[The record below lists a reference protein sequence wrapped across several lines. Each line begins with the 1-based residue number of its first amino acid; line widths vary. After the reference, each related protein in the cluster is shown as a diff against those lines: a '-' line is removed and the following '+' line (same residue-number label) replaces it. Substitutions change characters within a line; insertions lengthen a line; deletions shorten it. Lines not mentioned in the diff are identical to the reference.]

1 MSPHAALP
9 GDSTRIDV
17 ATDADLGAIR
27 ALLAECRLPTSD
39 LEKSRPRFIVARED
53 AEIVGVGALELFG
66 STGLLR
72 SVAVRA
78 RLRGM
83 GLGKA
88 LVERLE
94 RDARAAHVSEL
105 VLLTETAKT
114 FFENRGYQAIDRNSV
129 PGSVQDSE
137 EFRSLCPQSA
147 SCLSKRLIDQ
157 ETSDDSV

>member
-9 GDSTRIDV
+9 SRSTHIEV

-27 ALLAECRLPTSD
+27 ALLAQCRLPTAD

-72 SVAVRA
+72 SVAVHA
-78 RLRGM
+78 RLRGT

-94 RDARAAHVSEL
+94 RDARTAHVSER
-105 VLLTETAKT
+105 VLLTETANV
-114 FFENRGYQAIDRNSV
+114 FFENRGYKAIDRKSV
-129 PGSVQDSE
+129 PRLVQDSE

-147 SCLSKRLIDQ
+147 SCLSKRLIDH